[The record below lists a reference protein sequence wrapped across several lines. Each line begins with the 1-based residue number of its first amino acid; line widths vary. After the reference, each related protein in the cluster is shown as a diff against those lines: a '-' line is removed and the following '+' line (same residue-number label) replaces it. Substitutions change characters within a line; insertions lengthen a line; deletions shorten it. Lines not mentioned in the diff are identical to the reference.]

1 MVNFFIFFTHN
12 LCGSLDPIKMK
23 RMNLCTVHKNSVI
36 TRVSEESNHI
46 SSSKLKWKRFDL
58 QEYFLSRAA
67 TIIN

>member
-46 SSSKLKWKRFDL
+46 SHILFFKI
-58 QEYFLSRAA
+58 EME
-67 TIIN
+67 TI